1 MIIQLHFRPYQIII
15 HGISEIFTGNLRLQ
29 KVEIYSL
36 ETQNLH
42 WKLKNLDRWKST
54 HRTPHAQLVSFWNGV
69 MGYFLCSFLLL
80 DLY

>member
-15 HGISEIFTGNLRLQ
+15 HGISEIFTGKLRLQ

-42 WKLKNLDRWKST
+42 WKLKNLDR
-54 HRTPHAQLVSFWNGV
+54 
-69 MGYFLCSFLLL
+69 
-80 DLY
+80 